1 MNPYKLKDV
10 FNYLT
15 SNNQLLKRKLKLG
28 TDDIPIPPKRD
39 DVTAI
44 EAINRFNKDNPRVD
58 TTDIQPVVKQSAIK
72 QSNVGEVD
80 EGVIQGAFD
89 TATMEARDGGYPP
102 PIYETF
108 KKRYLKRNMKAD
120 GGRIGYNEGSKLTDF
135 LDVQASGS
143 KSGKQQIKGAP
154 KGITSDRETINAIVR
169 LDVPIYEKI
178 DLLATYGYG
187 KDRTKY
193 ENKGEELFLG
203 EGGYKDRNI
212 QLDYNRGG
220 EGFSGSVNY
229 GIDSEEPQLNIRY
242 KKSFAD
248 GGMLVQPSDDGSRPG
263 DAGPKKDSD
272 VIAKKIDEVNKGL
285 KFYTY
290 DSLAKEIPGFNSGSN
305 LQIYIK
311 NNNLSKLDTFPK
323 KVEKAWIS
331 LFEDGDKAAQTV
343 YKPLFK
349 IRELVGGGQKDYG
362 TGATKRTRTEHISKA
377 LKESDLLV
385 WDDIKPIISKLNSDN
400 FINSLDRKG
409 IDYTIADVEY
419 SAYNKTG
426 MLRAPKTDAEHLMDY
441 VIRHANQSDSPVY
454 SIYDSKTNKRITDL
468 KNVDSYHDIY
478 FKSESPFKDTT
489 NYDMEYLKTKARKD
503 PLFKEYFN
511 LQDEL
516 FEMKNKKY
524 WPDGS
529 RIIDPKTGKGTT
541 FGNWSGSLNKHGYGY
556 TKSFERF
563 PYDTDHRFGVA
574 KHPFK
579 DLAILPQRIN
589 IALGSVMQKNRGDL
603 SKKIGADHFRN
614 LSVDDLMMQEKE
626 FGKKILI
633 FDADGNHVGKKLETP
648 YQNAKRI
655 VKYYNDLDLSKA
667 GKGPKPEFPLSD
679 FQKPDQAVPIKKRLE
694 TFKNEKKANILSA
707 FCNSKRKNLKL
718 AGSVD
723 GLTCSMEEIQ
733 TNMQKQIDEAAKV
746 SKDGKIPKKFGK
758 LKAFAGSFFG
768 DVAIPLEY
776 MFAAPY
782 LAAGDIEGAKRA
794 TTAGL
799 FGYGKVDL
807 DKLPEGEGQRF
818 LKHINALNSFMDN
831 YASKTMAENELENSI
846 DDESRFILTN
856 RISEAAK
863 NMKDISLD
871 YQTYGYDGQ
880 KGLLQGKVAAQQL
893 IRDQVQS
900 DYNKKINK
908 ATSTEFF
915 KDSDKELLESNIRYG
930 DKENDPNQVTPITD
944 LESYIRNKGEA
955 TAGNTN
961 LFFDVKPYTLNRAE
975 AYGVPDIFDQYAGGY
990 AGVETPGFIRETG
1003 EVDMGT
1009 KDVRDAY
1016 SSLPINMASQLAAL
1030 EKKEFEEGMIKK
1042 DLEQRFASGG
1052 IASLTDTIPPE
1063 SGPTPHGL
1071 PYVYNNV
1078 KKI

>member
-28 TDDIPIPPKRD
+28 TSEIPIPPKRQ
-39 DVTAI
+39 DVIDI

-58 TTDIQPVVKQSAIK
+58 ATDIQPVVKQSTMK

-89 TATMEARDGGYPP
+89 TATREAQQSGYPAP
-102 PIYETF
+102 SYEKF
-108 KKRYLKRNMKAD
+108 KSRYLKRNMKAD
-120 GGRIGYNEGSKLTDF
+120 GGRIGYKDGLGPNDQPMGPVYTTNKIEDAAKEVVKRLIKLDGVDIPLTDKISMSLGPNLNQTEIRGVIDILGGELNF
-135 LDVQASGS
+135 GGGL
-143 KSGKQQIKGAP
+143 KGDD
-154 KGITSDRETINAIVR
+154 KGI
-169 LDVPIYEKI
+169 
-178 DLLATYGYG
+178 
-187 KDRTKY
+187 
-193 ENKGEELFLG
+193 
-203 EGGYKDRNI
+203 
-212 QLDYNRGG
+212 
-220 EGFSGSVNY
+220 GFSFRK
-229 GIDSEEPQLNIRY
+229 EFQ
-242 KKSFAD
+242 D
-248 GGMLVQPSDDGSRPG
+248 GGMLVQPNADGSRPG
-263 DAGPKKDSD
+263 YAGPKKDSD

-441 VIRHANQSDSPVY
+441 VIRHVNQSDSPVY

-468 KNVDSYHDIY
+468 KNVDSYNDIY

-516 FEMKNKKY
+516 FEMKNKEY

-563 PYDTDHRFGVA
+563 PYDTDHKFGVA

-603 SKKIGADHFRN
+603 SKKIGADYFRN

-633 FDADGNHVGKKLETP
+633 FDADGNHIGKKSETP

-694 TFKNEKKANILSA
+694 TFKNKKQLSI
-707 FCNSKRKNLKL
+707 SLELLK
-718 AGSVD
+718 AS
-723 GLTCSMEEIQ
+723 
-733 TNMQKQIDEAAKV
+733 NPEAAKKV
-746 SKDGKIPKKFGK
+746 DILLGSGFPVNKIAEELVKIPGVRQFR
-758 LKAFAGSFFG
+758 KAFTAIGGPIGAAIEAAFAFATYNNEISKGTPHATALEIAQRDASFGLAG
-768 DVAIPLEY
+768 E
-776 MFAAPY
+776 
-782 LAAGDIEGAKRA
+782 
-794 TTAGL
+794 
-799 FGYGKVDL
+799 VDQARMT
-807 DKLPEGEGQRF
+807 D
-818 LKHINALNSFMDN
+818 
-831 YASKTMAENELENSI
+831 
-846 DDESRFILTN
+846 LTN
-856 RISEAAK
+856 AGQEIGVNTTGFQELK
-863 NMKDISLD
+863 TILD
-871 YQTYGYDGQ
+871 LE
-880 KGLLQGKVAAQQL
+880 KKIEREKALLQ
-893 IRDQVQS
+893 S
-900 DYNKKINK
+900 YNQM
-908 ATSTEFF
+908 E
-915 KDSDKELLESNIRYG
+915 
-930 DKENDPNQVTPITD
+930 ENFLPITSQEKEKGFSQDFDFEQQENKIAD
-944 LESYIRNKGEA
+944 LESQYRIQATKLRSSENFDTLFQDYNSAVEYLARKQYNKVVDVKKNQVYPNQGKIGSDF
-955 TAGNTN
+955 TAA
-961 LFFDVKPYTLNRAE
+961 FFDPIKSYLPQNLM
-975 AYGVPDIFDQYAGGY
+975 
-990 AGVETPGFIRETG
+990 ETG
-1003 EVDMGT
+1003 LSVPTSLIPGINKDIDFSIATRPYVRAAQKIPFIGDFFKPTSDAAKLSAMSQEEKNQRALDMNIVKQNYHPVMGT
-1009 KDVRDAY
+1009 TMRPDQ
-1016 SSLPINMASQLAAL
+1016 M
-1030 EKKEFEEGMIKK
+1030 EEYYANYFSK
-1042 DLEQRFASGG
+1042 GG

>member
-28 TDDIPIPPKRD
+28 TSEIPIPPKKD

-44 EAINRFNKDNPRVD
+44 EAINRFNKANPRVD
-58 TTDIQPVVKQSAIK
+58 ATDIQPVVKQS
-72 QSNVGEVD
+72 NVGELD

-89 TATMEARDGGYPP
+89 TATMEAREGGYPP
-102 PIYETF
+102 PIYESF

-120 GGRIGYNEGSKLTDF
+120 GGRAGYE
-135 LDVQASGS
+135 
-143 KSGKQQIKGAP
+143 
-154 KGITSDRETINAIVR
+154 
-169 LDVPIYEKI
+169 
-178 DLLATYGYG
+178 
-187 KDRTKY
+187 
-193 ENKGEELFLG
+193 
-203 EGGYKDRNI
+203 
-212 QLDYNRGG
+212 
-220 EGFSGSVNY
+220 
-229 GIDSEEPQLNIRY
+229 
-242 KKSFAD
+242 D

-263 DAGPKKDSD
+263 YAKVKKKDEYSRIMGLSTKELKELGFTGQKSKRIDGVKNLTDEFKSFIREQTAASPEYRKKNIQFKAREQRVINAIENAFNKNDVRHIITKDKFNKVGTFKATDYPIITAMKKDPEKLKLISAQTNIAEDDLLNLLEDRDVFIKNKYNDVRNLSIDERTKPKKKFYASAEKWILRNSKRYADPEKFYNAFIRTFGKNNHFIKSVEAGKKTGFKIAFSD
-272 VIAKKIDEVNKGL
+272 EFVENVLGLKYKSSVTSKQLKDIFKTSIYTNNPNVKKKIVDTLTDIIPTDIKFAKDFDVRNALLDNPLLKKFGINQSIKGPIAKLLADDLIDITLQDISSFRKPFLGTTQLLNYLSNRVDPKYQSMFEEAAKAVSYAQKNQWKDAKAAINLSQNIMFDHKIPQALIKLGYADDLDYIKL
-285 KFYTY
+285 TPTSA
-290 DSLAKEIPGFNSGSN
+290 DFNSKIK
-305 LQIYIK
+305 LQQFDQPMITLA
-311 NNNLSKLDTFPK
+311 NEFSRPT
-323 KVEKAWIS
+323 
-331 LFEDGDKAAQTV
+331 T
-343 YKPLFK
+343 
-349 IRELVGGGQKDYG
+349 
-362 TGATKRTRTEHISKA
+362 
-377 LKESDLLV
+377 
-385 WDDIKPIISKLNSDN
+385 
-400 FINSLDRKG
+400 SLDRKSQIVQQMKDIQNRFNLKYG
-409 IDYTIADVEY
+409 NYVGSININYD
-419 SAYNKTG
+419 NKTG
-426 MLRAPKTDAEHLMDY
+426 TLKLTNLD
-441 VIRHANQSDSPVY
+441 PVVT
-454 SIYDSKTNKRITDL
+454 KETNLVSSLGKSMVQAGEIT
-468 KNVDSYHDIY
+468 
-478 FKSESPFKDTT
+478 
-489 NYDMEYLKTKARKD
+489 
-503 PLFKEYFN
+503 
-511 LQDEL
+511 Q
-516 FEMKNKKY
+516 
-524 WPDGS
+524 
-529 RIIDPKTGKGTT
+529 
-541 FGNWSGSLNKHGYGY
+541 
-556 TKSFERF
+556 
-563 PYDTDHRFGVA
+563 
-574 KHPFK
+574 
-579 DLAILPQRIN
+579 
-589 IALGSVMQKNRGDL
+589 
-603 SKKIGADHFRN
+603 
-614 LSVDDLMMQEKE
+614 
-626 FGKKILI
+626 
-633 FDADGNHVGKKLETP
+633 
-648 YQNAKRI
+648 
-655 VKYYNDLDLSKA
+655 
-667 GKGPKPEFPLSD
+667 
-679 FQKPDQAVPIKKRLE
+679 
-694 TFKNEKKANILSA
+694 KKANILSA
-707 FCNSKRKNLKL
+707 FCNRKGFKL
-718 AGSVD
+718 AGSVE

-831 YASKTMAENELENSI
+831 YQSKAMAENELENAS

-900 DYNKKINK
+900 DYDKKINK
-908 ATSTEFF
+908 SLNTEFF

-944 LESYIRNKGEA
+944 LKSYIRNKGEA

-1030 EKKEFEEGMIKK
+1030 EKEEFDKGMKEYNQNKVLK
-1042 DLEQRFASGG
+1042 NTLPFASGG